1 MNSQTGLF
9 NKQTPALTYLN
20 KQKKMFQTYFKKIK
34 YIIKNIVSKQP
45 DLLKLPILPVYPVD
59 KPICRIVSHRIISK
73 QTQNINDILSRKEG
87 K

>member
-45 DLLKLPILPVYPVD
+45 DSLYIPWINLFVALCHTESFQNKHKILMIFCQGRKGSKL
-59 KPICRIVSHRIISK
+59 
-73 QTQNINDILSRKEG
+73 E
-87 K
+87 

>member
-59 KPICRIVSHRIISK
+59 KPICRIVS
-73 QTQNINDILSRKEG
+73 QNHFKTNTKY
-87 K
+87 